1 MLLLLKVIVFTIIA
15 PGTVTVLLPALLFR
29 GELDP
34 AAVRGFRG
42 AAGAMLIVVGA
53 LLYAR
58 CAWAFARYGR
68 GTPAPIDPPR
78 VLVTGGLY
86 ARTRNPMYLGVL
98 TVLLGEATA
107 FGSVPVLAYAA
118 AVFLGFHL
126 FTVLYEEPAHERR
139 FGAAFEEYCRRVPR
153 WLPRLSRGGR
163 EALPGEG

>member
-1 MLLLLKVIVFTIIA
+1 MVLLLKILVFTMVA
-15 PGTVTVLLPALLFR
+15 PGTVTVLLPMMLFR
-29 GELDP
+29 GDLDP
-34 AAVRGFRG
+34 EAVGGFRG
-42 AAGAMLIVVGA
+42 AAGLVLILGGA

-107 FGSVPVLAYAA
+107 FGSSRLLAYAA
-118 AVFLGFHL
+118 VVFLGFHL
-126 FTVLYEEPAHERR
+126 FTVLYEEPAHARR
-139 FGAAFEEYCRRVPR
+139 FGSAFEEYCRRVPR
-153 WLPRLSRGGR
+153 WLPRLRR
-163 EALPGEG
+163 A